1 MQQRT
6 DNIMTNIRSQ
16 NHLAELLD
24 LSRSA
29 VSRLAAR
36 GMPTSSVEAAQAWRK
51 ANLDPARTKGNR
63 CDEYRRGRPAAPA
76 SDEAQCLRLVRALMD
91 AAAAALEADQ
101 RIDHLTPSLRHALAA
116 VPFQQRDAV
125 GLDVGVMAV
134 LVSHVIERLPPKEGN
149 PRNDDGSSVW
159 CDGAS
164 LSDQDAQELGE
175 FWYAVAAGELL
186 RPEAP

>member
-1 MQQRT
+1 
-6 DNIMTNIRSQ
+6 MTTTPRSQ

-24 LSRSA
+24 LSRGA

-76 SDEAQCLRLVRALMD
+76 SDEAQCLRRVRVLMD
-91 AAAAALEADQ
+91 AAAKALAAGQ
-101 RIDHLTPSLRHALAA
+101 RIDHLVPELRHALAG
-116 VPFQQRDAV
+116 VPLQQRDAA
-125 GLDVGVMAV
+125 GLDADVMAV
-134 LVSHVIERLPPKEGN
+134 LVHHVIARVPPKEGN
-149 PRNDDGSSVW
+149 PRNDDGSPVW

-186 RPEAP
+186 RTEAP